1 MRDDDIDEDVCIIR
15 KAHLYILSLSIL
27 FFFFIII
34 TIDLP
39 ICFGE
44 ECKFIGIKALIEKNI
59 IPLICTFLFLYSI
72 FSYFKFKFDVQQ
84 APEIPFK
91 ITKIESVN
99 YEHLTFLATYIIP
112 LISFDFDKTKYVIV
126 LAMLLVIMG
135 AIYIKT
141 DLFYA
146 NPSLALLG
154 FHIYKVDGNFK
165 GNEKRQGIIVIT
177 RQKLELNN
185 SIKYIKLDKRIYY
198 SDY

>member
-1 MRDDDIDEDVCIIR
+1 MSEDDINNDVCIIR
-15 KAHLYILSLSIL
+15 KAHLYVLSLSIL

-44 ECKFIGIKALIEKNI
+44 GCNFIGIKPLIEKNI

-72 FSYFKFKFDVQQ
+72 FSYFKFKLDVRQ

-112 LISFDFDKTKYVIV
+112 LISFDFDKTKYIIV

-165 GNEKRQGIIVIT
+165 GNEIRQGIIVIT

-185 SIKYIKLDKRIYY
+185 SIKYIKLDQRIYY